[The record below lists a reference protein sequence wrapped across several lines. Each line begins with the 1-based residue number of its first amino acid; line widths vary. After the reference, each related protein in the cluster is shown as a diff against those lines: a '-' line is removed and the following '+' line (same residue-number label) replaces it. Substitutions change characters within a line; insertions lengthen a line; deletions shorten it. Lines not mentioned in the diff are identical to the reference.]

1 MASRVGKVLCVEDE
15 QDIRENI
22 ADILRDEGY
31 EVYEASD
38 GKAGYEAFI
47 ENKPDLV
54 ISDIMMPEVDGYG
67 FLKMVRE
74 NKASRKNNV
83 PFIFLT
89 ALGHK
94 ENVLKGVS
102 LSANDYLVKP
112 IDFDLLIAKVKEKTE
127 NSIKVEEA
135 HNSNINNLKN
145 QVSSILP
152 SDLMSHI
159 SILTQVAENL
169 KREPYGPLPHRNYL
183 RDFEKVYSTTL
194 KIKSSIINAL
204 DEKVINYKLNANEE
218 LFNLNGFLKHFIS
231 NLSKKY
237 SDRIYIDQV
246 DEDLLTAK
254 VKFDHF
260 VLIEALKK
268 ILSSFLKIDDN
279 SKVKISMMIDHLD
292 QLVLIFGLESD
303 TREINVSDH
312 INESQISKILDKQN
326 CTFEFAQSAEGTAVL
341 VIPPYRVV
349 K

>member
-31 EVYEASD
+31 EVFEAGD
-38 GKAGYEAFI
+38 GKEGYDTFV

-54 ISDIMMPEVDGYG
+54 ISDIMMPGVDGYAL
-67 FLKMVRE
+67 LKMVRE
-74 NKASRKNNV
+74 NKATRKNNV

-112 IDFDLLIAKVKEKTE
+112 IDFDLLLAKVKEKTE

-135 HNSNINNLKN
+135 HNSNISNLKN

-152 SDLMSHI
+152 TDLMSHI
-159 SILTQVAENL
+159 SLLTQIAENL
-169 KREPYGPLPHRNYL
+169 KQEPYGPLPHRNYL
-183 RDFEKVYSTTL
+183 RDFDKVYSTTL
-194 KIKSSIINAL
+194 KIKSAIINAL
-204 DEKVINYKLNANEE
+204 DEKVINYKLNADEE

-237 SDRIYIDQV
+237 SDRIDVEQV
-246 DEDLLTAK
+246 EEDLLTAK

-260 VLIEALKK
+260 ILIEAMKK
-268 ILSSFLKIDDN
+268 ILSSLLKVD
-279 SKVKISMMIDHLD
+279 SKSQVKISMMIDHLD
-292 QLVLIFGLESD
+292 ELVLIFTLEGVKD
-303 TREINVSDH
+303 VHLGDYV
-312 INESQISKILDKQN
+312 NESQISKILDKQN
-326 CTFEFAQSAEGTAVL
+326 CRFEIAESADNNAVL
-341 VIPPYRVV
+341 IIPPYRVV